1 MSLLWVIMVSAILLN
16 FAMLNVVMQI
26 TLKLISVML
35 SVNMLGAVLSV
46 DGVGSG
52 GGGGY
57 TPPVTAGGGVGVGS
71 GV

>member
-46 DGVGSG
+46 
-52 GGGGY
+52 
-57 TPPVTAGGGVGVGS
+57 VTQS
-71 GV
+71 ILQ